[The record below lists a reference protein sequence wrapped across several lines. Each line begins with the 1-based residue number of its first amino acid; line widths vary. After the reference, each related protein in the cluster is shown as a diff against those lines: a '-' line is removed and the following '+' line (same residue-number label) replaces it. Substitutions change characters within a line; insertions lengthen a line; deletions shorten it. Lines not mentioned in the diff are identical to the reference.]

1 MVYVLQ
7 SGGTGNAS
15 RFNSTQAQSGRPLSI
30 FKTPVF
36 PEARILIVDDE
47 EANVRLLE
55 RLLRSEGYSHIR
67 ATTDSSSALEI
78 FGEMEPDL
86 LILDLHMPFPDGFVL
101 LEHVNNCTPQ
111 SDYLPILILTGDVSE
126 DAKNRALVLGAK
138 DFLTKPFSVL
148 EARYRVRN
156 LLRTRRMHLELQDQV
171 HYTERQV
178 AARLR
183 SLEHAQLQV
192 LERVA
197 NAAEFRGSRQDEHTR
212 RVGEMSG
219 ELARMLGLTYAS
231 VEMIRTTAPLHD
243 IGYVGIPE
251 AIILKPGRLTPEEF
265 EVLKDHTT
273 IGANLLS
280 GSASEAMEVARQIAL
295 SHHERWDGN
304 GYPQGQTADEI
315 PISARIVAV
324 VDFVDGMTH
333 DRTRRAASSISEVLD
348 GVRSQA
354 GGHFDPDVAATFLVN
369 HGQLMDLAP
378 AAN

>member
-1 MVYVLQ
+1 
-7 SGGTGNAS
+7 
-15 RFNSTQAQSGRPLSI
+15 LSI
-30 FKTPVF
+30 LKTPVF

-55 RLLRSEGYSHIR
+55 RLLRSEGYSQIR
-67 ATTDSSSALEI
+67 TTTDSSSALEI

-101 LEHVNNCTPQ
+101 LEHVNNSTPQ
-111 SDYLPILILTGDVSE
+111 SAYLPILILTGDVTE

-171 HYTERQV
+171 DYTERQV
-178 AARLR
+178 ASRLR

-197 NAAEFRGSRQDEHTR
+197 NTAEFRGAHQDQHTR
-212 RVGEMSG
+212 RVGAMSG
-219 ELARMLGLTYAS
+219 ELARMLGLPNAS
-231 VEMIRTTAPLHD
+231 VEMIRDTAPLHD
-243 IGYVGIPE
+243 IGHIGIPE

-265 EVLKDHTT
+265 EILKTHTT

-280 GSASEAMEVARQIAL
+280 DSTSEAMGVARQIAL
-295 SHHERWDGN
+295 GHHERWDGN
-304 GYPQGQTADEI
+304 GYPLGRRGDEI
-315 PISARIVAV
+315 PISARIVALA
-324 VDFVDGMTH
+324 DFVDVMTH
-333 DRTRRAASSISEVLD
+333 DRPHRTASSLGDVLE

-354 GGHFDPDVAATFLVN
+354 GGHFDPDVAETFLVN
-369 HGQLMDLAP
+369 HDRLMDLAP
-378 AAN
+378 AAT